1 MRVIDCVQG
10 TPEWKMA
17 RAGKITAS
25 RMSAVMATIKSG
37 EAAERRNYR
46 AELICEILTGVPADG
61 GFQSAEMAWGV
72 EKEPAARELYKLK
85 TLQEVSQVGL
95 VLHPTNDR
103 IAASPDGLV
112 GTDGLIEIKAPL
124 TATHL
129 EYMMMGVPP
138 AKYRYQMLTQLL
150 CCERKWCDFVSYDP
164 RLPVEYQLL
173 IYRYYR
179 DDKEIIL
186 MEASAKQFLDELDAT
201 LLQLPKCVTTK
212 L

>member
-1 MRVIDCVQG
+1 MRIIDCVQG
-10 TPEWKMA
+10 TPEWKQA

-25 RMSAVMATIKSG
+25 RMSAVMASIKSG

-46 AELICEILTGVPADG
+46 AELVCETLTGQPCEDVFESGPIIWG
-61 GFQSAEMAWGV
+61 REHEAE
-72 EKEPAARELYKLK
+72 AREIYKAR
-85 TLQEVSQVGL
+85 TFQEVTQVGL

-112 GTDGLIEIKAPL
+112 GTDGLIEIKCPL

-129 EYMMMGVPP
+129 EYLMTGVPP
-138 AKYRYQMLTQLL
+138 SKYRYQMLTQML
-150 CCERKWCDFVSYDP
+150 CCGRAWCDFVSYDP
-164 RLPVEYQLL
+164 RLPAEYQML

-201 LLQLPKCVTTK
+201 LAQLPKCQTIK